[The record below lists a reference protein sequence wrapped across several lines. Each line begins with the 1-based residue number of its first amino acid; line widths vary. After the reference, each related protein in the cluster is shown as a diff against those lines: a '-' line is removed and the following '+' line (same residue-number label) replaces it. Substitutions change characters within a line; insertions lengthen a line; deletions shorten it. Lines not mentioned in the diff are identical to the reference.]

1 MKNEIPIEKE
11 FLFYF
16 EKLSNWGRGGSDDQR
31 GSLP

>member
-16 EKLSNWGRGGSDDQR
+16 EKLSNWGR
-31 GSLP
+31 